1 MILFQLVCPENHPF
15 ESWFR
20 DSVAFDDLK
29 RKGQISCPHC
39 GSHHVE
45 KALMAP
51 AVKSVRDDLPAEPAP
66 HRPSARDIALIRK
79 HIDANSEYVGM
90 KFVTEARRMQAGEAP
105 ERMIHGEA
113 KPAEA
118 LKLLEDGVPVIPL
131 PFAPA
136 RKMN

>member
-20 DSVAFDDLK
+20 DSSAFDDLK
-29 RKGQISCPHC
+29 RKGQITCPHC
-39 GSHHVE
+39 GSPHVD

-51 AVKSVRDDLPAEPAP
+51 AVGSVREDVPAEAP
-66 HRPSARDIALIRK
+66 RHRPSERDIALIRK

-90 KFVTEARRMQAGEAP
+90 KFVTEVRRMQAGQAP

-118 LKLLEDGVPVIPL
+118 LKLLEDGVAVIPL